1 MSFIWCRSSLN
12 DFGVGVHIAIR
23 NMNPINIIGIERF
36 IGATFYKN
44 GQSLFLTNLNIRINK
59 NTMATRI
66 INFKTI
72 ILN

>member
-1 MSFIWCRSSLN
+1 MAVN
-12 DFGVGVHIAIR
+12 DFGVGVHVAIR
-23 NMNPINIIGIERF
+23 NMYPTNSIGTEGF

-44 GQSLFLTNLNIRINK
+44 GQSLFLTSLNTRINK

-66 INFKTI
+66 NNFKTI